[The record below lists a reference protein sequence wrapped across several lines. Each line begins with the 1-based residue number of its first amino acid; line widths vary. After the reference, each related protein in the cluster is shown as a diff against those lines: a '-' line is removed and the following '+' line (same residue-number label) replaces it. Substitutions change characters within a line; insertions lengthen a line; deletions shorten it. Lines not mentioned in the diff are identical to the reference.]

1 MEYQAIPLLNLIEQ
15 FESLPGIG
23 KKSAQRLAYYFLQM
37 DKERVDEFIEAVADA
52 HGKIKYCKIC
62 FNFTEDDVCAICDDR
77 KRTCGIICVVETPK
91 DVAAFERSG
100 NYDGLYHVLGGLIS
114 PMNGIGPEQLFI
126 KELVAR
132 CGESEKGINEI
143 IMATNSTVEGETTS
157 IYISKLLKPLGVKTS
172 RLAYGI
178 PVGGELEYADDI
190 TLRRALE
197 NRNPI

>member
-15 FESLPGIG
+15 FEALPGIG
-23 KKSAQRLAYYFLQM
+23 KKSAGRLAYYVLQM
-37 DKERVDEFIEAVADA
+37 DDERVAEFINAVTEA
-52 HGKIKYCKIC
+52 HSKIKYCDIC
-62 FNFTEDDVCAICDDR
+62 KNFTEGDICKICDDNNR
-77 KRTCGIICVVETPK
+77 VTDIICVVETPK
-91 DVAAFERSG
+91 DITAFERSG

-126 KELVAR
+126 KELLSR
-132 CGESEKGINEI
+132 CQANKIDEI

-157 IYISKLLKPLGVKTS
+157 MYISKLLKTLDIKVS

-197 NRNPI
+197 NRNLM